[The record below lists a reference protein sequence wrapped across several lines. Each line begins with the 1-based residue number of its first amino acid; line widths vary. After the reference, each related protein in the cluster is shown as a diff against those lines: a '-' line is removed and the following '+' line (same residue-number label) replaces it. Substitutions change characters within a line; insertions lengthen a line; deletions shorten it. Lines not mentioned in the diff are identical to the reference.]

1 MAAVQNVP
9 VWGDPGVTEILALQE
24 TPIAYPGANGGP
36 VTRTLQ
42 RAGLLKRLRFLA
54 QAHLNV
60 TVHAG
65 GAETLSPYGPLGS
78 YINNIT
84 VTANGQIPLVQ
95 LSGLGASIYN
105 EIENRDGSI
114 VAYPPYLGVSLLP
127 SSATLV
133 KHDAIGAAAVGD
145 FYLQYPFEFQFALPF
160 NISGQMQ
167 ELGLWLLQNQAI
179 DVGITM
185 NFNTLQTTAAS
196 NDVPWSG
203 VVLTGTPTL
212 ADCQVAIEREL
223 YNLPGDAKSYPN
235 MMWAHQIIEFA
246 VPFTGKFSRFSI
258 PRAGL
263 LLRVIVINLDAASG
277 NAIENTDI
285 SALAYIY
292 GSNETPISR
301 PGWAWNTEFVQ
312 DYNRMPPKGTVL
324 LGFYKAGDNGLKLVK
339 STEDLANLR
348 IETTFASTTT
358 GSQRIILDRL
368 IPVSAR

>member
-1 MAAVQNVP
+1 MAIQTVP
-9 VWGDPGVTEILALQE
+9 SWGDPGVTELLALQE
-24 TPIAYPGANGGP
+24 TSIPYPGANGGP

-65 GAETLSPYGPLGS
+65 GAETLSPFGPLGS
-78 YINNIT
+78 FVSNIA

-95 LSGLGASIYN
+95 LSGLGAQIYN
-105 EIENRDGSI
+105 EVQNRDGSI
-114 VAYPPYLGVSLLP
+114 MAYAPYLAVSQLP
-127 SSATLV
+127 TSATLV

-145 FYLQYPFEFQFALPF
+145 FYIQYPFEFQFALPF
-160 NISGQMQ
+160 AISQSMQ

-179 DVGITM
+179 DVGITV

-212 ADCQVAIEREL
+212 ADCGIQIEREL
-223 YNLPGDAKSYPN
+223 YNLPNDPKSYPN
-235 MMWAHQIIEFA
+235 MMWAHQIIEF
-246 VPFTGKFSRFSI
+246 VSPFTGKFSRFSI

-263 LLRVIVINLDAASG
+263 LLRVIVITLDAASG
-277 NAIENTDI
+277 ALVENTDVA
-285 SALAYIY
+285 SLSYIY
-292 GSNETPISR
+292 GSNETPIAR
-301 PGWAWNTEFVQ
+301 PGWAWNMEFVL
-312 DYNRMPPKGTVL
+312 DYNRMPPKGTIVL
-324 LGFYKAGDNGLKLVK
+324 DFYKFGDNGLKMVK

-348 IETTFASTTT
+348 IETSFLATTT

>member
-1 MAAVQNVP
+1 MAAVTNKP
-9 VWGDPGVTEILALQE
+9 VWGDPGVTELLQLQE
-24 TPIAYPGANGGP
+24 GAIAYPGANGGP

-54 QAHLNV
+54 QYHLNV

-78 YINNIT
+78 YINNIS
-84 VTANGQIPLVQ
+84 VVANGQIPLVQ
-95 LSGLGASIYN
+95 LSGLGATIYN
-105 EIENRDGSI
+105 EVENRDGSI
-114 VAYPPYLGVSLLP
+114 IAYAAYGAVHQVP
-127 SSATLV
+127 SSATLI
-133 KHDAIGAAAVGD
+133 KFDAIGAAATGD
-145 FYLQYPFEFQFALPF
+145 FYGQYPFEFQFALPF
-160 NISGQMQ
+160 NISQSMQ

-179 DVGITM
+179 DVGITV

-212 ADCQVAIEREL
+212 ADCQVLIEREL
-223 YNLPGDAKSYPN
+223 YNIPADPASYPN
-235 MMWAHQIIEFA
+235 LMWAHQVIEFV

-277 NAIENTDI
+277 AAVENTDVATL
-285 SALAYIY
+285 SYIY
-292 GSNETPISR
+292 GSNETPVAR
-301 PGWAWNTEFVQ
+301 PGWAWNLEFLQ
-312 DYNRMPPKGTVL
+312 DYNRMPPKGVIS
-324 LGFYKAGDNGLKLVK
+324 FDPYKFGDNGLKLVK

-348 IETTFASTTT
+348 IETSFLTQAT